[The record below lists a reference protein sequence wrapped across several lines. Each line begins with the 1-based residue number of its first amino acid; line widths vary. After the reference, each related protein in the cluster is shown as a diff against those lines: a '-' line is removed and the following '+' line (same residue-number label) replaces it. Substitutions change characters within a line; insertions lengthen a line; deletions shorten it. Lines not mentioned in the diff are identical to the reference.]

1 MSETTEDR
9 EPPGALSSVRS
20 AANYG
25 RGFWIKILFLS
36 LLTAVGI
43 FAFATLLTVGAWIPA
58 GAVVIGLA
66 FINWVY
72 LSRGTKALR
81 WITPGLVMMLIF
93 VMWPIVFTFYLSL
106 TNWATGNILTQ
117 EQVVEQLEKIPL
129 LSSEDE
135 APTVD
140 LLVYRNDAGVLKFL
154 VTTPDGEQFFGE
166 PRLRSE
172 EPVQRLED
180 LGAVAV
186 VDSDGD
192 GTPESI
198 DGFNLLLLRDLIGI
212 SDALNR
218 LVLDVPSGVVTPQT
232 VSQAKLVAAAQRYT
246 YDPATDSVYDA
257 QLDRTCVAERGN
269 FVCDGRRLDPG
280 WRVVVG
286 PDNYSDVLAN
296 ERIREPFLQVFLW
309 NIVFAALSVILGLAA
324 GLLMAMA
331 LQDDRLRMKPLYRS
345 LLIIPY
351 AIPAFISAL
360 VWRGFFNDRFGQV
373 NRILEA
379 FGAEGLNWL
388 GDPFWAKVAL
398 IIANIWLG
406 FPYFFLISTGAL
418 QSIPED
424 LKQAARVDGASSFRV
439 FRSITFPLLM
449 VSLAPLLIGS
459 FAFNFNNFILIFL
472 LTRGGPPVLDAAV
485 PVGHTDILITFTFDT
500 AVSAGRGNN
509 FGLGAAL
516 SILIFIMVAAISA
529 ISFRTTRQL
538 EETYQ

>member
-1 MSETTEDR
+1 MTKTTEDR
-9 EPPGALSSVRS
+9 DPKGALSSVRS
-20 AANYG
+20 ASNYG
-25 RGFWIKILFLS
+25 RGFWLKIG
-36 LLTAVGI
+36 LLALTTGVGI
-43 FAFATLLTVGAWIPA
+43 FAFATLLTAGAWIPA
-58 GAVVIGLA
+58 AAILIGLG

-72 LSRGTKALR
+72 LSSRTKALR
-81 WITPGLVMMLIF
+81 WITPGMILMIIF
-93 VMWPIVFTFYLSL
+93 VMWPIVFSFYLSL

-117 EQVVEQLEKIPL
+117 DQVLEQLEKVPL
-129 LSSEDE
+129 ISSEED

-140 LLVYRNDAGVLKFL
+140 LLVYRNAAGTVKFL
-154 VTTPDGEQFFGE
+154 VTTPAGAQFYGE
-166 PRLRSE
+166 PRRRSE
-172 EPVQRLED
+172 EPIERLED
-180 LGAVAV
+180 LATLDV
-186 VDSDGD
+186 VDADAD

-198 DGFNLLLLRDLIGI
+198 DGFELLLLRDLIGI
-212 SDALNR
+212 SDSLNT
-218 LVLDVPSGVVTPQT
+218 LVLDVPNGAVTPQT
-232 VSQAKLVAAAQRYT
+232 ISQAKLVAAANRYA
-246 YDPATDSVYDA
+246 YDPATDTLYDA
-257 QLDRTCVAERGN
+257 QLDRTCVVETGN

-286 PDNYSDVLAN
+286 AENYTNVLGN
-296 ERIREPFLQVFLW
+296 ERIRGPFLQVFVW
-309 NIVFAALSVILGLAA
+309 NVVFAGLSVVLGLAA
-324 GLLMAMA
+324 GLFMAIA
-331 LQDDRLRMKPLYRS
+331 LQDDRLKMKAFYRS

-373 NRILEA
+373 NRIVEA
-379 FGAEGLNWL
+379 FGVDGVNWL

-398 IIANIWLG
+398 IVVNVWLG

-459 FAFNFNNFILIFL
+459 FAFNFNNFVLVFL
-472 LTRGGPPVLDAAV
+472 LTRGGPPVLDSAV
-485 PVGHTDILITFTFDT
+485 PVGHTDILITFTFET

-516 SILIFIMVAAISA
+516 SILIFIMVATISA
-529 ISFRTTRQL
+529 ISFRTTKQL